1 MFAPMKSA
9 RTRKYILQK
18 AAPVF
23 NKKGFDGT
31 SLADLEKATGLT
43 KGALY
48 GNFGDKE
55 TLAGEVFRYTTAEV
69 KERINKVLKPIPTY
83 KGKLIALLDFFAC
96 YVLEP
101 PVAGGCPLLNAAV
114 EADDHRIAM
123 RPVVARE
130 IREVVESIAILLR
143 RGIKAG
149 EFEQHINVRELS
161 YTFFCVIEGA
171 IMFSRVESSRLPMD
185 IVVRHCKNKLDQ
197 ISCNKNG

>member
-1 MFAPMKSA
+1 MKAA
-9 RTRKYILQK
+9 RTRKYILEK
-18 AAPVF
+18 AAPLF
-23 NKKGFDGT
+23 NKKGYDGT

-48 GNFGDKE
+48 GNFGDKD
-55 TLAGEVFRYTTAEV
+55 TLAGEVFRYTTAEL
-69 KERINKVLKPIPTY
+69 KETIKELLSPIPTY
-83 KGKLIALLDFFAC
+83 KRKLIALLDFFAS

-123 RPVVARE
+123 RPAVARE

-149 EFEQHINVRELS
+149 EFHKQINVRELS

-171 IMFSRVESSRLPMD
+171 IMFSRVEGSRAPMD
-185 IVVRHCKNKLDQ
+185 IVVKHCKNKLDQ